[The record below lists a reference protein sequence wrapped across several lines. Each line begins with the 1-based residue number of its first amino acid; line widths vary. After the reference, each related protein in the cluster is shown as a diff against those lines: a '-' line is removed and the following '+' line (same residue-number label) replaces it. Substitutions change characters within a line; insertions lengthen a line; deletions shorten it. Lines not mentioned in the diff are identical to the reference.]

1 MKNGS
6 FTVGVGFLVLSAI
19 GAGCAGEDGDDD
31 AVVIA
36 GMGGSP
42 ITAGGLGGSL
52 TPPPVGAGAI
62 APPPSGGSS
71 GGSGTAGT
79 PPVAGGGGAGASGA
93 GAGGAGMGGTTPEPD
108 AGMMMTDGGMM
119 GAGDCCPDGDCLCH
133 GEPPATLDAA
143 GDEGPFMTDSYDL
156 RSAGCIYFPT
166 NAEPPFAAV
175 AISDGAGGVGGCGR
189 SQTSGWGP
197 LYASWGIVA
206 MIIHTTGGDSP
217 TARGTK
223 LSRAIEAYKMEN
235 MNSGSML
242 FGKLS
247 GRYGTSGFSM
257 GGGGT
262 TYAAQDDATL
272 RTNVSLMA
280 WQPARSGITVPSL
293 FIFGSGDGLAGTM
306 GMSSYRGIADTVPK
320 MAVTVSAGH
329 SGQPSAGSGDAGAAG
344 VAFQKVFLE
353 GDTRWRPLLLMVDAD
368 ESTIK

>member
-1 MKNGS
+1 MKNDY
-6 FTVGVGFLVLSAI
+6 FVIGVCFLVSALA
-19 GAGCAGEDGDDD
+19 AGCAGEDGDDD
-31 AVVIA
+31 PVVTA
-36 GMGGSP
+36 GMSGGAP
-42 ITAGGLGGSL
+42 IVGGGLGGSL
-52 TPPPVGAGAI
+52 TPPPAGAGAV
-62 APPPSGGSS
+62 APPPQGGG

-79 PPVAGGGGAGASGA
+79 TPMAGGGGAGASGA
-93 GAGGAGMGGTTPEPD
+93 GAGGAGTGGTTPPPD
-108 AGMMMTDGGMM
+108 GGMMTDGGMM
-119 GAGDCCPDGDCLCH
+119 GPGGCCPDGDCLCH

-143 GDEGPFMTDSYDL
+143 GEEGPFMTDSVDI
-156 RSAGCIYFPT
+156 RTAGCVYFPT

-175 AISDGAGGVGGCGR
+175 AISDGAGGVGGCGF
-189 SQTSGWGP
+189 SQTGNWGP

-206 MIIHTTGGDSP
+206 MIIHTSGGDSP

-223 LSRAIEAYKMEN
+223 LSAAIEAYKMEN
-235 MNSGSML
+235 MKADSPL

-272 RTNVSLMA
+272 RTNVSIMA
-280 WQPARSGITVPSL
+280 WTPARTGITVPSL
-293 FIFGSGDGLAGTM
+293 FIFGNADGLAGTM
-306 GMSSYRGIADTVPK
+306 GMSSYNGIADTVPK

-329 SGQPSAGSGDAGAAG
+329 SGQPSAGGGDSGAAG

-368 ESTIK
+368 ETTIM